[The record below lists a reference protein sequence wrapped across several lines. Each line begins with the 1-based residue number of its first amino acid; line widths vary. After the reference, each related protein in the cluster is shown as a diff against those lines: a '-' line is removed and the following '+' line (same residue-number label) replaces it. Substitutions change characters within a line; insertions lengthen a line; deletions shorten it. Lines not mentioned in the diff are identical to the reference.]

1 MADKADKKSFV
12 LYYSMIRQVEL
23 LDDHQAANLL
33 RAILSTGGVC
43 NRPDLD
49 PLTEMAFIPIERELE
64 ENAARWEETREG
76 RRKAANSRWDKERKN
91 NAKNANHAN
100 AQNALQDDNAKNA
113 NHAND
118 AVDVDVAVDVDDDVD
133 VAVVNN
139 NTLAQNEQRI
149 TDDDAASTPCSSDD
163 EPEQSAHASGHANNG
178 RPAQPSKKA
187 VDEHF
192 ETLWALF
199 PNKRGKN
206 QVSEKTRRKL
216 LAVSVDTMR
225 IAVQRY
231 MAEFDAAPPDRQM
244 LYGSTWFN
252 GRYADYASDDYEPL
266 PQRQHSS
273 VRSRSTTFR
282 PAGEVRD
289 WSGLEE

>member
-1 MADKADKKSFV
+1 MADKKSFV

-43 NRPDLD
+43 DRPDLD

-76 RRKAANSRWDKERKN
+76 RRKAANSRWEKERKN

>member
-1 MADKADKKSFV
+1 MTDKKSFV

-43 NRPDLD
+43 DRPDLD

-76 RRKAANSRWDKERKN
+76 RRKAANSRWEKERKN

-118 AVDVDVAVDVDDDVD
+118 AVDVAVDVDVDVDDD

-149 TDDDAASTPCSSDD
+149 TDDDDASIPCSSDD

-206 QVSEKTRRKL
+206 QVSDKTRRRL
-216 LAVSVDTMR
+216 MDVSVDTMR

-231 MAEFDAAPPDRQM
+231 LAEFDAAPPDRQM

-252 GRYADYASDDYEPL
+252 GRYSDYASDDYEPL
-266 PQRQHSS
+266 PRRQHSS
-273 VRSRSTTFR
+273 ARSRSTTFR

-289 WSGLEE
+289 WSGWEE

>member
-1 MADKADKKSFV
+1 MADKKSFV

-43 NRPDLD
+43 DRPDLD

-76 RRKAANSRWDKERKN
+76 RRKAANSRWEKERKN

-231 MAEFDAAPPDRQM
+231 MAEFDAVPPDRQM